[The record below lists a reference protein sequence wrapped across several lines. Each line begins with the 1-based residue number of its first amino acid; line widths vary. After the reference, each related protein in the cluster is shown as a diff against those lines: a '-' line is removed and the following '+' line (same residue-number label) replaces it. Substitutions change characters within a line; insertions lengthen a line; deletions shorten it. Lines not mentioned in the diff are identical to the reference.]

1 MAKEAERPIRTRIA
15 PSPTGMLHVGTA
27 RAALFNELFARQLGG
42 EFVLRIEDTDRQR
55 SEKKFELD
63 ILTGLEWLGLEWNE
77 GPDIGGKFG
86 PYRQSERGEF
96 YRTAIQRLIDN
107 EQAYQAPDSEAIVFK
122 VSEEEVEFQDLIR
135 GKVKVPT
142 NSWGGDFI
150 IARSINDPLYHL
162 AAVVDDQ
169 LMQISHVVRGEDHL
183 TNTARHILLQRSL
196 GYDTPQYAH
205 LPLLLDSSRRKLSK
219 RAGDVSLLSYRDK
232 GYLAAAMLN
241 YLALLGWNPGGEEEY
256 FTHEELVRVFSLSKV
271 QKGGA
276 IFNPVKLSS
285 MNKHYLQ
292 QLGEG
297 ELLGWGREYLLQDK
311 EKNQELLSMEENRL
325 KAALRTEQGRL
336 SNYQELE
343 ILLDW
348 ARPSWTGEYKPDLL
362 IWRKSN
368 AADTIS
374 YLAALAEEL
383 KQIVSSDW
391 MEEKLTAR
399 VLLWIKAK
407 NWQNGDVL
415 WPMRV
420 ALTGRE
426 NSPGPFA
433 VAAVVG
439 QAETV
444 TRLTAAQKKLQD
456 SISGV

>member
-1 MAKEAERPIRTRIA
+1 
-15 PSPTGMLHVGTA
+15 MLHVGTA
-27 RAALFNELFARQLGG
+27 RAALFNELFARQRGG

-55 SEKKFELD
+55 SEKKFEQD
-63 ILTGLEWLGLEWNE
+63 VLTGLEWLGLEWNE
-77 GPDIGGKFG
+77 GPDIGGKYG

-96 YRTAIQRLIDN
+96 YRTAIQQLIDN

-122 VSEEEVEFQDLIR
+122 VSEQEVEFQDLIR
-135 GKVKVPT
+135 GKVKVSA

-196 GYDTPQYAH
+196 GYETPQYAH
-205 LPLLLDSSRRKLSK
+205 LPLLLDASRRKLSK

-232 GYLAAAMLN
+232 GYLSAAMLN

-256 FTHEELVRVFSLSKV
+256 FTHEELVRAFSLSKV

-276 IFNPVKLSS
+276 IFNPIKLSS
-285 MNKHYLQ
+285 INKHYLQ
-292 QLGEG
+292 QLGER
-297 ELLGWGREYLLQDK
+297 ELLDWGREYLLQNK

-325 KAALRTEQGRL
+325 KAGLKTEQGRL

-343 ILLDW
+343 TLLDW
-348 ARPSWTGEYKPDLL
+348 ARPSWTGDYKPDLL

-368 AADTIS
+368 TANTIN

-383 KQIVSSDW
+383 KQIGSSDW
-391 MEEKLTAR
+391 VEEKLTAR
-399 VLLWIKAK
+399 VLLWIKEK

-433 VAAVVG
+433 VATVVG

-444 TRLTAAQKKLQD
+444 TRLVAAQKKLQD
-456 SISGV
+456 SISGE